1 MNTLTKVG
9 IGAGVTAVLAGGT
22 YFLVK
27 RAKRNKAA
35 KEGVELAQT
44 EAQQILKNNAHLPP
58 DQQIRASYTPQQM
71 KTYADK
77 LETAMDGLGTDNDA
91 VKDVF
96 SKMNNDLDIL
106 LLIEQFG
113 VRDDDDLGE
122 WLADDG
128 ATEYV
133 NEILET
139 KAMITKRF

>member
-1 MNTLTKVG
+1 MDTLTKAAI
-9 IGAGVTAVLAGGT
+9 IGVSTIAIGGGT
-22 YFLVK
+22 YYLVK
-27 RAKRNKAA
+27 RNKKNKAA

-77 LETAMDGLGTDNDA
+77 LETAMSGLGTDNDA

-96 SKMNNDLDIL
+96 KKMNNDLDIL

-133 NEILET
+133 NEILDT

>member
-1 MNTLTKVG
+1 MDTSTKVI
-9 IGAGVTAVLAGGT
+9 IGGVTVLALGGGT
-22 YFLVK
+22 YYLLNK
-27 RAKRNKAA
+27 NKKNKAA
-35 KEGVELAQT
+35 KEGIELAQT

-77 LETAMDGLGTDNDA
+77 LHTAMDGLGTDNDA

-96 SKMNNDLDIL
+96 EKMNNDLDIL

>member
-1 MNTLTKVG
+1 MKTGTKIA
-9 IGAGVTAVLAGGT
+9 IGAGAAVVLAGGG
-22 YFLVK
+22 YMLYNSHK
-27 RAKRNKAA
+27 KKKAA
-35 KEGVELAQT
+35 REGVDMATT
-44 EAQQILKNNAHLPP
+44 EAQQILKNNAHLPV

-77 LETAMDGLGTDNDA
+77 LHTAMDGLGTDNDA

-139 KAMITKRF
+139 KSQITKRF